1 MSKHPAENAWDVIE
15 SIMHK
20 GSAKDGCNESWRS
33 KPQMYHLSK
42 AMSHLAVHIKQI
54 YDHRAIDGEN
64 HAHLALCRL
73 AMALVCDDI
82 PPLQYKQSSSCE
94 PQVTIRH
101 EIHHSPIDPN
111 LPGGTSPE
119 WTMCHDPHT

>member
-1 MSKHPAENAWDVIE
+1 MKHPAENAYWIITDVITR
-15 SIMHK
+15 

-54 YDHRAIDGEN
+54 YDPRAIDGEN

-73 AMALVCDDI
+73 AMALVCEDM
-82 PPLQYKQSSSCE
+82 PPMQYPQGSLPE
-94 PQVTIRH
+94 DQVTIRH
-101 EIHHSPIDPN
+101 EIQHSPIDPN
-111 LPGGTSPE
+111 RPGGTSPE
-119 WTMCHDPHT
+119 WTMRNDPNA